1 MLYSLLK
8 IYFRSIR
15 PTYSIK
21 YLFAPKYPS
30 LIYHVFGYIVI
41 FYNFFF
47 YIVIFYTCK
56 FERKLTCTVLIYI
69 NHNIDLCANAGV
81 FMDSSYLDIYH
92 IECINCST
100 L

>member
-1 MLYSLLK
+1 MNQTHQ
-8 IYFRSIR
+8 IIEGFVRGG
-15 PTYSIK
+15 P
-21 YLFAPKYPS
+21 
-30 LIYHVFGYIVI
+30 
-41 FYNFFF
+41 
-47 YIVIFYTCK
+47 
-56 FERKLTCTVLIYI
+56 RKLTCTVLIYI